1 MYILKLIIYNW
12 FVNIFLYICKMKNI
26 GYCCLSIGINEG
38 KAKKDQ
44 IMVNRGMVRRTFDTK
59 GLEYVSQLIIENLK
73 DTIKVLDYNIKNKI
87 YIYRLSS
94 DSFPWM
100 SEYEFSDLPKFNVI
114 QSFMKLI
121 GKKIKD
127 NGLRCSYHPGPF
139 NVLASENPAVVEKTI
154 KELNKHAELMDLM
167 ELDQT
172 TFYPINIHINTTKP
186 TRELAAE
193 RFCKEFENLSESC
206 KKRLVV
212 ENDDGGNQYSVKM
225 LHEMVHQVIGIPI
238 TFDQH
243 HYNYGPQDQNMEE
256 ALRLAHSTW
265 NTRVLTHMSSPKT
278 LEDTSGKNTAHADYI
293 YEEIKTFGLD
303 FDTEIEAKAKDLAV
317 FKYRKQFQVLK
328 G

>member
-1 MYILKLIIYNW
+1 
-12 FVNIFLYICKMKNI
+12 MKNI
-26 GYCCLSIGINEG
+26 GYCCISMGVNAD
-38 KAKKDQ
+38 KKKKDFVT
-44 IMVNRGMVRRTFDTK
+44 VNRGMVRRTFDAK
-59 GLEYVSQLIIENLK
+59 GLPYVSELVIENLK
-73 DTIKVLDYNIKNKI
+73 DTLKLLEYNIKNNI
-87 YIYRLSS
+87 YIYRMSS

-100 SEYEFSDLPKFNVI
+100 SEYEFSDLPKFPAI
-114 QSFMKLI
+114 HTYLKLI
-121 GKKIKD
+121 GKKVKD
-127 NGLRCSYHPGPF
+127 HGIRVSYHPGPF
-139 NVLASENPAVVEKTI
+139 NVLASENPSVVQKTI
-154 KELNKHAELMDLM
+154 SELNKHAELMDLM

-172 TFYPINIHINTTKP
+172 TFYPINIHINTTQP

-212 ENDDGGNQYSVKM
+212 ENDDGANQYSVKM
-225 LHEMVHQVIGIPI
+225 LYDWVYQVIGIPI

-243 HYNYGPQDQNMEE
+243 HYNYGPQDQTMEE

-265 NTRVLTHMSSPKT
+265 KTRALTHMSSPKT

-317 FKYRKQFQVLK
+317 FKYRQQFKVLK

>member
-1 MYILKLIIYNW
+1 
-12 FVNIFLYICKMKNI
+12 MKNI
-26 GYCCLSIGINEG
+26 GYCCISMGVNAG
-38 KAKKDQ
+38 KKKKEFVT
-44 IMVNRGMVRRTFDTK
+44 VNRGMVRRTFDAK
-59 GLEYVSQLIIENLK
+59 GLPYVSELVIENLK
-73 DTIKVLDYNIKNKI
+73 DTLKLLEYNIKNNI
-87 YIYRLSS
+87 YIYRMSS

-100 SEYEFSDLPKFNVI
+100 SEYEFSDLPNFPI
-114 QSFMKLI
+114 IRTYLKLI
-121 GKKIKD
+121 GKKVKEHGI
-127 NGLRCSYHPGPF
+127 RVSYHPGPYL
-139 NVLASENPAVVEKTI
+139 VLASENPLVVQKTI
-154 KELNKHAELMDLM
+154 SELNKHAELMDLM

-172 TFYPINIHINTTKP
+172 TFYPINIHINTTQP

-212 ENDDGGNQYSVKM
+212 ENDDGANQYSVKM
-225 LHEMVHQVIGIPI
+225 LYDWVHQVIGIPI

-243 HYNYGPQDQNMEE
+243 HYNYGPQDQTMEE

-265 NTRVLTHMSSPKT
+265 KTRVLTHMSSPKT
-278 LEDTSGKNTAHADYI
+278 LEDASGKNIAHADYI

-317 FKYRKQFQVLK
+317 FKYREQFKVLK

>member
-1 MYILKLIIYNW
+1 MGVNADKKKKE
-12 FVNIFLYICKMKNI
+12 FVT
-26 GYCCLSIGINEG
+26 
-38 KAKKDQ
+38 
-44 IMVNRGMVRRTFDTK
+44 VNRGMVRRTFDAK
-59 GLEYVSQLIIENLK
+59 GLPYVSELVIENLK
-73 DTIKVLDYNIKNKI
+73 DTLKLLEYNIKNNI
-87 YIYRLSS
+87 YIYRMSS

-100 SEYEFSDLPKFNVI
+100 SEYEFSDLPKFPAI
-114 QSFMKLI
+114 RTYLKLI
-121 GKKIKD
+121 GKKVKD
-127 NGLRCSYHPGPF
+127 HGIRVSYHPGPYL
-139 NVLASENPAVVEKTI
+139 VLASENPSVVQKTI
-154 KELNKHAELMDLM
+154 SELNKHAELMDLM

-172 TFYPINIHINTTKP
+172 TFYPINIHINTTQP

-212 ENDDGGNQYSVKM
+212 ENDDGANQYSVKM
-225 LHEMVHQVIGIPI
+225 LYDWVYKVIEVPI

-243 HYNYGPQDQNMEE
+243 HFNYGPQDQTMEE

-265 NTRVLTHMSSPKT
+265 KTRVLTHMSSPKT

>member
-1 MYILKLIIYNW
+1 MG
-12 FVNIFLYICKMKNI
+12 VNADKK
-26 GYCCLSIGINEG
+26 
-38 KAKKDQ
+38 KKDFVT
-44 IMVNRGMVRRTFDTK
+44 VNRGMVRRTFDAK
-59 GLEYVSQLIIENLK
+59 GLPYVSELVIENLK
-73 DTIKVLDYNIKNKI
+73 DTLKLLEYNIKNNI
-87 YIYRLSS
+87 YIYRMSS

-100 SEYEFSDLPKFNVI
+100 SEYEFSDLPKFPAI
-114 QSFMKLI
+114 HTYLKLI

-127 NGLRCSYHPGPF
+127 HGIRVSYHPGPF
-139 NVLASENPAVVEKTI
+139 NVLASENPLVVQKTI
-154 KELNKHAELMDLM
+154 SELNKHAELMDLM

-172 TFYPINIHINTTKP
+172 TFYPINIHINTTQP

-212 ENDDGGNQYSVKM
+212 ENDDGQNQYSVKM
-225 LHEMVHQVIGIPI
+225 LYDWIYKVIEIPI

-243 HYNYGPQDQNMEE
+243 HFNYGPQDQTMEE

-265 NTRVLTHMSSPKT
+265 KTRALTHMSSPKT

-317 FKYRKQFQVLK
+317 FKYREQFKVLK

>member
-1 MYILKLIIYNW
+1 
-12 FVNIFLYICKMKNI
+12 MKNI
-26 GYCCLSIGINEG
+26 GYCCISMGVN
-38 KAKKDQ
+38 ADKKKKEFVT
-44 IMVNRGMVRRTFDTK
+44 VNRGMVRRTFDAK
-59 GLEYVSQLIIENLK
+59 GLPYVSELVIENLK
-73 DTIKVLDYNIKNKI
+73 DTLKLLEYNIKNNI
-87 YIYRLSS
+87 YIYRMSS

-100 SEYEFSDLPKFNVI
+100 SEYEFSDLPKFPAI
-114 QSFMKLI
+114 HTYLKLI
-121 GKKIKD
+121 GKKVKD
-127 NGLRCSYHPGPF
+127 HGIRVSYHPGPF
-139 NVLASENPAVVEKTI
+139 NVLASENPSVVQKTI
-154 KELNKHAELMDLM
+154 SELNKHAELMDLM

-172 TFYPINIHINTTKP
+172 TFYPINIHINTTQP

-212 ENDDGGNQYSVKM
+212 ENDDGANQYSVKM
-225 LHEMVHQVIGIPI
+225 LYDWVYQVIGIPI

-243 HYNYGPQDQNMEE
+243 HYNYGPQDQTMEE

-265 NTRVLTHMSSPKT
+265 KTRVLTHMSSPKT
-278 LEDTSGKNTAHADYI
+278 LEDASGKNTAHADYI